1 MEQKIFERY
10 ESEVRSYC
18 RKFPTVF
25 KTAKGSILTDDQG
38 KNYIDFFCG
47 AGGCNYGHNNDYIKN
62 RVIEYLQADGI
73 IHALDMYADAKGEFI
88 EYFEE
93 KILQPRGLNYKIM
106 FPGPTGANAMEA
118 ALKLARKVKKRSNVF
133 ALMGAFHGMTL
144 GTLALTTDEAARQ
157 GSGVALQ
164 NVTHIPAPYM
174 FPELDTIK
182 YMETILSDDHS
193 GIDKPA
199 ALVVETTQAEGGIH
213 VLSTEWLRAARK
225 LCDEHDMLLICDE
238 IQVGCART
246 GTFFAFERAG
256 IQPDIFVMAKSIG
269 GIGLPFALTLFK
281 PELDIWSPGEHNGTF
296 RGFQPAMV
304 AAKAGL
310 EFMLNEHVE
319 AETVRKA
326 KIVEDFLASEL
337 PKLGLDLPF
346 RGIGLIWGI
355 DFGAYPENTAKRASR
370 ACFDRGMVIEL
381 AGRHDCVLK
390 LMPPLTTDDQTL
402 RRGLEIIVE
411 AIASLKLK

>member
-1 MEQKIFERY
+1 MEQKVFEQY

-18 RKFPTVF
+18 RKFPAVF
-25 KTAKGSILTDDQG
+25 KTAKGSILTDDHG

-62 RVIEYLQADGI
+62 KVIEYLQADGI

-88 EYFEE
+88 QYFEE
-93 KILQPRGLNYKIM
+93 NVLQPRGLNYKIM

-118 ALKLARKVKKRSNVF
+118 ALKLARKVKQRSNVF

-182 YMETILSDDHS
+182 YMETLLTDDHS
-193 GIDKPA
+193 GVEKPA

-213 VLSTEWLRAARK
+213 VLPTEWLRAARK

-238 IQVGCART
+238 IQVGCAPH
-246 GTFFAFERAG
+246 GY
-256 IQPDIFVMAKSIG
+256 
-269 GIGLPFALTLFK
+269 L
-281 PELDIWSPGEHNGTF
+281 
-296 RGFQPAMV
+296 
-304 AAKAGL
+304 
-310 EFMLNEHVE
+310 
-319 AETVRKA
+319 
-326 KIVEDFLASEL
+326 
-337 PKLGLDLPF
+337 
-346 RGIGLIWGI
+346 
-355 DFGAYPENTAKRASR
+355 
-370 ACFDRGMVIEL
+370 
-381 AGRHDCVLK
+381 
-390 LMPPLTTDDQTL
+390 L
-402 RRGLEIIVE
+402 RL
-411 AIASLKLK
+411 